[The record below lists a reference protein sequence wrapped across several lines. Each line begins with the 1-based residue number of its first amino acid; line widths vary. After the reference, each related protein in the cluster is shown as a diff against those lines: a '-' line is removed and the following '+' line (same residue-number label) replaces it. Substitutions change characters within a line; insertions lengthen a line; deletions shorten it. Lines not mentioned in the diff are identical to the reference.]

1 MKALV
6 ILAISLNLTAC
17 GLLNLD
23 EFKIGIREEKD
34 IITEETKYISTKIE
48 ELNTTRTPSFSSLSG
63 GSFLVYNAIKLNPYY
78 IKNNESKFIPY
89 LEVTVYGKNDPFTNE
104 IQIKCKEKKYLSHKL
119 TKDEMNAIRS
129 ETFPHTFSKSNTI
142 YYQEEIITT
151 QVTPEVFNYL
161 ETCIGDII
169 LRAKGVKH
177 SMESSIMMN
186 NGDGGK
192 FISGLKDLSEI
203 NLPTSKR

>member
-48 ELNTTRTPSFSSLSG
+48 ELNTTRKPSFSSLGG

-203 NLPTSKR
+203 NLPTTKR

>member
-1 MKALV
+1 MKAIV
-6 ILAISLNLTAC
+6 ILAIYLNLSAC

-23 EFKIGIREEKD
+23 DFRIGVREEKD

-48 ELNTTRTPSFSSLSG
+48 ELNAGRTPTFSPLSG
-63 GSFLVYNAIKLNPYY
+63 GRFLVYNAIKLNPYL
-78 IKNNESKFIPY
+78 IKTNEEKLIPF

-104 IQIKCKEKKYLSHKL
+104 IQIKCREKKYLSHKL

-129 ETFPHTFSKSNTI
+129 ETYSHSFSKSNTI
-142 YYQEEIITT
+142 YYQEEIFTT
-151 QVTPEVFNYL
+151 QVTPEIFDYL
-161 ETCIGDII
+161 ESCIGDII

-186 NGDGGK
+186 NGDGAK
-192 FISGLKDLSEI
+192 FVSGLKDLSEI
-203 NLPTSKR
+203 NLQAAKR

>member
-6 ILAISLNLTAC
+6 IFAIVLNFNAC
-17 GLLNLD
+17 GLLELD
-23 EFKIGIREEKD
+23 DFKISIREEKD
-34 IITEETKYISTKIE
+34 IITEETKFVSTKIE
-48 ELNTTRTPSFSSLSG
+48 DLNKTRLPSFSPLSG
-63 GSFLVYNAIKLNPYY
+63 GRFLVYNAIKLNPYV
-78 IKNNESKFIPY
+78 IKTNEEKLKPF
-89 LEVTVYGKNDPFTNE
+89 LELTVYGKNDPFTNE
-104 IQIKCKEKKYLSHKL
+104 IQIKCRDKKYLSHKL

-169 LRAKGVKH
+169 LRAKGVNH
-177 SMESSIMMN
+177 SMDSSIMMN
-186 NGDGGK
+186 NGDSIK
-192 FISGLKDLSEI
+192 LINGLKDLSGI
-203 NLPTSKR
+203 LVSKR